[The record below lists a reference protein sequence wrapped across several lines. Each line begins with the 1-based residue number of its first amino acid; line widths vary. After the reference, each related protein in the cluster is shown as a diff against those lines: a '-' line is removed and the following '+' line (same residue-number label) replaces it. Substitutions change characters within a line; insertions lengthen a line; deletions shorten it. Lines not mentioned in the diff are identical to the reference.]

1 MTKDELQDIL
11 DLHRKWLYGEEGGK
25 RADLRHADLRHADLS
40 GAYLRHADLRHADLS
55 GAYLS
60 GADLRHA
67 DLRRAYLDGAD
78 LSGAYLDGADLSGA
92 YLGGADLSGAYLSG
106 AYLGGAYL
114 RHADLRRA
122 NLSGAYLSGADLRR
136 AYLDGADLSGADLS
150 GAYLSGAYLSGAY
163 LSGAYLGGADLSG
176 AKNATL
182 AFARTCICPQEG
194 SFVGW
199 KKAYYR
205 DEENY
210 RNECIVKLEIPADA
224 KRSSG
229 AGRKCRASKAHVMGI
244 ETIDGKPL
252 DGSIRVFS
260 DYDRDFTYAN
270 GFLVEPTEPFCE
282 NRWEEC
288 ASGIHFFITREEAVA
303 Y

>member
-1 MTKDELQDIL
+1 MTKDELQSIL
-11 DLHRKWLYGEEGGK
+11 DLHRKWLYGKEGGK
-25 RADLRHADLRHADLS
+25 CADLRGADLR
-40 GAYLRHADLRHADLS
+40 

-60 GADLRHA
+60 
-67 DLRRAYLDGAD
+67 
-78 LSGAYLDGADLSGA
+78 
-92 YLGGADLSGAYLSG
+92 
-106 AYLGGAYL
+106 
-114 RHADLRRA
+114 
-122 NLSGAYLSGADLRR
+122 
-136 AYLDGADLSGADLS
+136 GADLSGADLS
-150 GAYLSGAYLSGAY
+150 GADLRGAYLSGADLRGAY
-163 LSGAYLGGADLSG
+163 LSGADLRGAYLSGADLSG

-182 AFARTCICPQEG
+182 TLAKTCICPQEG

-205 DEENY
+205 DEKNY

-224 KRSSG
+224 KRSNG
-229 AGRKCRASKAHVMGI
+229 AGRKCRASKSRVMGI

-260 DYDRDFTYAN
+260 DYDEDFTYTN
-270 GFLVEPTEPFCE
+270 GFMVEPTEPFCE

>member
-25 RADLRHADLRHADLS
+25 RADLCHADLS
-40 GAYLRHADLRHADLS
+40 YADLCHADLCYANLRYANLRC
-55 GAYLS
+55 ANLRC
-60 GADLRHA
+60 ADLRCA
-67 DLRRAYLDGAD
+67 DLRC
-78 LSGAYLDGADLSGA
+78 
-92 YLGGADLSGAYLSG
+92 
-106 AYLGGAYL
+106 
-114 RHADLRRA
+114 ADLRCA
-122 NLSGAYLSGADLRR
+122 NLS
-136 AYLDGADLSGADLS
+136 
-150 GAYLSGAYLSGAY
+150 
-163 LSGAYLGGADLSG
+163 GADLSG

-182 AFARTCICPQEG
+182 AFARACICPQEG

-199 KKAYYR
+199 KKACYR

-224 KRSSG
+224 KRSNG
-229 AGRKCRASKAHVMGI
+229 TARKCRASKARVMGI

-260 DYDRDFTYAN
+260 DHDEDFTYAN
-270 GFLVEPTEPFCE
+270 GFMVEPTEPFCE
-282 NRWEEC
+282 NRWKEC
-288 ASGIHFFITREEAVA
+288 ASGIHFFITREEAVV

>member
-1 MTKDELQDIL
+1 MTKDELQSIL
-11 DLHRKWLYGEEGGK
+11 DLHRKLLYGEEGGK
-25 RADLRHADLRHADLS
+25 RAYLRGADLS
-40 GAYLRHADLRHADLS
+40 GADLR

-60 GADLRHA
+60 GADLR
-67 DLRRAYLDGAD
+67 D
-78 LSGAYLDGADLSGA
+78 
-92 YLGGADLSGAYLSG
+92 
-106 AYLGGAYL
+106 
-114 RHADLRRA
+114 
-122 NLSGAYLSGADLRR
+122 
-136 AYLDGADLSGADLS
+136 
-150 GAYLSGAYLSGAY
+150 
-163 LSGAYLGGADLSG
+163 ADLSG

-182 AFARTCICPQEG
+182 TLARTCICPQEG

-205 DEENY
+205 DEKNY

-224 KRSSG
+224 KRSNG
-229 AGRKCRASKAHVMGI
+229 AGRKCRASKSRVMGI

-260 DYDRDFTYAN
+260 EYDEDFTYTN
-270 GFLVEPTEPFCE
+270 GFMVEPTEPFCE

>member
-1 MTKDELQDIL
+1 MTKDELQSIL
-11 DLHRKWLYGEEGGK
+11 DLHRKWLYGKEGGK
-25 RADLRHADLRHADLS
+25 R
-40 GAYLRHADLRHADLS
+40 ADLS

-60 GADLRHA
+60 GADLRRA
-67 DLRRAYLDGAD
+67 DLRRAYL
-78 LSGAYLDGADLSGA
+78 SGAYL
-92 YLGGADLSGAYLSG
+92 
-106 AYLGGAYL
+106 
-114 RHADLRRA
+114 RR
-122 NLSGAYLSGADLRR
+122 
-136 AYLDGADLSGADLS
+136 ADLSGADLS
-150 GAYLSGAYLSGAY
+150 GAYLSGA
-163 LSGAYLGGADLSG
+163 
-176 AKNATL
+176 KNATL
-182 AFARTCICPQEG
+182 AFAMTCICPQEG

-224 KRSSG
+224 KRSNG
-229 AGRKCRASKAHVMGI
+229 AGRKCRASKARVMGI

-260 DYDRDFTYAN
+260 DHDGDFTYAN
-270 GFLVEPTEPFCE
+270 GFMVEPTEPFDE

-288 ASGIHFFITREEAVA
+288 ASGIHFFVTREEAVA